1 MIRMNR
7 LKILRILIIFAVSV
21 FTNAAYAR
29 YYPPKSF
36 FVTAQVVQ
44 LNDVGSTATSAES
57 LLFPKQV
64 TQAEVGLR
72 LMNIFSISAIGQN
85 GGEGDDQ
92 SIQGYGLG
100 IRVDLPGFFLIG
112 ASDSQLR
119 RKSKA
124 YPVNSSIFMQSIST
138 QYEQGTAVTKTVASR
153 YGATVEIF
161 PFQTLM
167 YFSLE
172 AGIYNF
178 AGNSFAMTGAGLGL
192 QF

>member
-1 MIRMNR
+1 MIR
-7 LKILRILIIFAVSV
+7 LKLLRILIFFAASV
-21 FTNAAYAR
+21 FLNVAHAR
-29 YYPPKSF
+29 YQPPKSF
-36 FVTAQVVQ
+36 FVTGQVLQ
-44 LNDVGSTATSAES
+44 LSDVGSTSTSAES
-57 LLFPKQV
+57 ALFPKQV
-64 TQAEVGLR
+64 TQAEAGVR
-72 LMNIFSISAIGQN
+72 LMNIFSITAIGQN

-92 SIQGYGLG
+92 SLQGYGLG
-100 IRVDLPGFFLIG
+100 FRVDLPGFFLIG
-112 ASDSQLR
+112 ATDSQLR

-138 QYEQGTAVTKTVASR
+138 QYEQGTAVTKTIASR
-153 YGATVEIF
+153 YGLTVEIF

-172 AGIYNF
+172 AGVYNF

>member
-1 MIRMNR
+1 MIRQK
-7 LKILRILIIFAVSV
+7 LLRILIVFAASV
-21 FTNAAYAR
+21 FVNVAHAR
-29 YYPPKSF
+29 YQEPKSF
-36 FVTAQVVQ
+36 FVTGQVIQ
-44 LNDVGSTATSAES
+44 LNDVGSTATTAES
-57 LLFPKQV
+57 ALFPKQV
-64 TQAEVGLR
+64 MQAEVGFR
-72 LMNIFSISAIGQN
+72 LMNIFSLTAIGQN

-100 IRVDLPGFFLIG
+100 LRVDLPGFFLIG

-138 QYEQGTAVTKTVASR
+138 QYTQGTAVTKTVASR
-153 YGATVEIF
+153 YGVTIEVF

-178 AGNSFAMTGAGLGL
+178 AGNSFAMSGAGLGL